1 MLRILFLGLFLEEFK
16 LKSCVFCEAKFTIF
30 LVVMFIDLGYER
42 FVNLFIHG
50 FDTENTCYVLQLCN
64 SIR

>member
-16 LKSCVFCEAKFTIF
+16 LKSCFFCEAKFIIF
-30 LVVMFIDLGYER
+30 LVMFIDLGYER

-50 FDTENTCYVLQLCN
+50 FDTKKYLLYFAAM
-64 SIR
+64 

>member
-1 MLRILFLGLFLEEFK
+1 MLRISFLGLFLEEFK
-16 LKSCVFCEAKFTIF
+16 FKSCVFCGAKFIIF

-50 FDTENTCYVLQLCN
+50 FEKEKTLLYFAAM
-64 SIR
+64 

>member
-16 LKSCVFCEAKFTIF
+16 LKSCVFCEAKFIIF
-30 LVVMFIDLGYER
+30 LVVMFIDLDYER

-50 FDTENTCYVLQLCN
+50 FDTQKIAVIFWSYV
-64 SIR
+64 IV

>member
-16 LKSCVFCEAKFTIF
+16 LKSCVFCGAKLIVF
-30 LVVMFIDLGYER
+30 LGVMFIDLGYER

-50 FDTENTCYVLQLCN
+50 FDTQKILAIFCSYV
-64 SIR
+64 IV

>member
-16 LKSCVFCEAKFTIF
+16 LKSCIFCEAKFTIF

-50 FDTENTCYVLQLCN
+50 FDTQKIPVMFCSYV
-64 SIR
+64 IV

>member
-1 MLRILFLGLFLEEFK
+1 VFFVKLNLLF
-16 LKSCVFCEAKFTIF
+16 F

-50 FDTENTCYVLQLCN
+50 FDTQKIPVMFCSYV
-64 SIR
+64 IV